1 MMVSIGWPEDAAV
14 GKTGQ
19 FCSPYPSS
27 IERDTALLYIYIFFV
42 LSIIPPFVCVWW
54 PACAHTHTHVCHG
67 MAWLHWDHMIRL
79 VARHEKPDASGV
91 ETTAT
96 SQKQQHEDEAME
108 IGVRGYKKQKKNTYR
123 KGYWAAH
130 GPLQSCFG
138 FDGRSAVTT
147 THHLTGQLLF
157 ILLCAVVCVLAVFHV
172 QNTKNGS
179 YVELWGATSSTP
191 PAISHNDPSIQTRET
206 TINFIVFY
214 SWLVA
219 LRCISRFKI
228 RFMMQTMFSFFLFH
242 LVLQIVCAVA
252 RNFVFREMTINTFWT
267 ATKLTDTMAKLAIS
281 ILTVSLRGC
290 NSLQKSSFWSS
301 SSSSICMAIYL
312 GFYSI
317 FFCCSTIF
325 LIFATSLSDQSERWR
340 EEETKQYRKMHCR
353 FSVGIYEN
361 LMKDFSCS
369 FSLSKYFYL
378 YNI

>member
-1 MMVSIGWPEDAAV
+1 MNIYIGDRCLWHDGLYWLARGCCCGKNWSILFAVSQQYR
-14 GKTGQ
+14 TGH
-19 FCSPYPSS
+19 CSP
-27 IERDTALLYIYIFFV
+27 LHLYIFCIVHYTA
-42 LSIIPPFVCVWW
+42 VCVCVM
-54 PACAHTHTHVCHG
+54 ASVRAYTHTRLSWHG
-67 MAWLHWDHMIRL
+67 MASLRSYDSSCCSTWKAWCIWCGNNGNIT
-79 VARHEKPDASGV
+79 K
-91 ETTAT
+91 TTAWRW
-96 SQKQQHEDEAME
+96 SDGNRRERIQKT
-108 IGVRGYKKQKKNTYR
+108 KKNTYR

-157 ILLCAVVCVLAVFHV
+157 ILLCAFVCVLAVFHV

-317 FFCCSTIF
+317 FFLLLHNFLNICYIPFKSEWEMKRRRNQTI
-325 LIFATSLSDQSERWR
+325 
-340 EEETKQYRKMHCR
+340 
-353 FSVGIYEN
+353 
-361 LMKDFSCS
+361 
-369 FSLSKYFYL
+369 
-378 YNI
+378 